1 MTAMAARTLGY
12 DVHALDPDPDCSARP
27 VVDRLVP
34 ARFDDDEAA
43 GELARHCD
51 VVTLEIEQI
60 AVPSLEAAARH
71 APLRPSA
78 AIVSMVQDRARQKR
92 WLTEHDADDASSRKI
107 RQIQRPEELGG
118 KELERSVGALVVT
131 LGADG
136 SKLYTD
142 GRMTRIEPQPVEA
155 IDATAAGDA
164 FVGAVAFAI
173 ARGSHIPDA
182 VRLGGAAGAA
192 AATKLGARP
201 SLPFPEDLKRLF
213 GIELDDVHD

>member
-1 MTAMAARTLGY
+1 MSGH
-12 DVHALDPDPDCSARP
+12 VEI
-27 VVDRLVP
+27 
-34 ARFDDDEAA
+34 DETY
-43 GELARHCD
+43 
-51 VVTLEIEQI
+51 V
-60 AVPSLEAAARH
+60 
-71 APLRPSA
+71 
-78 AIVSMVQDRARQKR
+78 
-92 WLTEHDADDASSRKI
+92 
-107 RQIQRPEELGG
+107 GG
-118 KELERSVGALVVT
+118 KPRAYDKRSRAMKVADKSTVWGAVERDGKVRAEIVPFSGAGDIRPRVFDNVK
-131 LGADG
+131 AG

-173 ARGSHIPDA
+173 ARGAHIPDA